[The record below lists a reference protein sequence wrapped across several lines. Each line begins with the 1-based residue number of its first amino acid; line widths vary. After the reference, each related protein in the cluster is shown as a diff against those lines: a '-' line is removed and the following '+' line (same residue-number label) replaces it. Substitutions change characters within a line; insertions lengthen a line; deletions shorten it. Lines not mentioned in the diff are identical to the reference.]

1 VRRMLKDPKSDAL
14 VQNFAGQWL
23 QLRSLEVI
31 TPDVKR
37 FPQWGKELRD
47 AMRKET
53 ELFFA
58 HILRDDRSVMEF
70 IDADYTFVN
79 EKLAKHCGLNDVTG
93 PEFRK
98 VAVPADQRGG
108 LLGQASIL
116 TVTSNPNR
124 TSPVKRGK
132 WVLENLLAAP
142 PPPAPPNV
150 PPLEE
155 EGRRNRDE
163 NVSLRQKLEMHRSS
177 AACASCHKLMDP
189 LGFGLENYD
198 AIGAWRTEDGK
209 FPVDSTG
216 ILPSGDEFKGVR
228 DLRNILKK
236 RDNEFRRC
244 LAERLLTYALGR
256 GLELDDE
263 CTLRA
268 VADEVARQDNKFSS
282 LVLAIVHSEQ
292 FQKRASIRSKME

>member
-1 VRRMLKDPKSDAL
+1 MSPDPKAFPTFD
-14 VQNFAGQWL
+14 ND
-23 QLRSLEVI
+23 LR
-31 TPDVKR
+31 
-37 FPQWGKELRD
+37 Q

-53 ELFFA
+53 EFFFSY
-58 HILRDDRSVMEF
+58 IVREDRSILEF
-70 IDADYTFVN
+70 LDSDYTFVN
-79 EKLAKHCGLNDVTG
+79 EKLAQHYGLSGVSG
-93 PEFRK
+93 AEFVK

-150 PPLEE
+150 PQLA
-155 EGRRNRDE
+155 EGRRAAE
-163 NVSLRQKLEMHRSS
+163 NASLRQRLELHRSNPS
-177 AACASCHKLMDP
+177 CAACHKLLDP
-189 LGFGLENYD
+189 PGFGLENYN

-209 FPVDSTG
+209 HAID
-216 ILPSGDEFKGVR
+216 PSGIMPNGQEFKGIQE
-228 DLRNILKK
+228 LRGVLLK

-244 LAERLLTYALGR
+244 LAEKLMTYALGR

-268 VADEVARQDNKFSS
+268 MADEVARNDNKFSS
-282 LVLAIVHSEQ
+282 LVLAIVHSDQ
-292 FQKRASIRSKME
+292 FQKRASVRSKME